1 VPLGYNEFIIQRY
14 DNDLKDMAMVDIQ
27 VSLQVLLTNFLLFL
41 PKLVTALITFGVTLF
56 LAALAARSVERGLR
70 RRALLRDSLLLL
82 TQLARGAVMV
92 FGTILALE
100 QVNFNVSGFVAGLG
114 IVGFAIGFALQ
125 DIARNFI
132 AGIIL
137 ILRQPFRIGNWVK
150 VADYSGTVTEINLR
164 DTVIRTADGEK
175 VILPNSNVF
184 NAAIINFSELP
195 LRRKTITLPLG
206 PQPNLELALAA
217 FKAALVGVQGVLI
230 EPPVGVLV
238 EGVDASGVQVA
249 VRFWVD
255 QSHQDTAE
263 VYSRVL
269 LALEAAARQ
278 ARLNLPALVPAAPT
292 Q

>member
-1 VPLGYNEFIIQRY
+1 
-14 DNDLKDMAMVDIQ
+14 MVDIQ
-27 VSLQVLLTNFLLFL
+27 VSLQVLLTDFLLFL
-41 PKLVTALITFGVTLF
+41 PKLVTALITFGVTLI
-56 LAALAARSVERGLR
+56 LAALAARSVERGMR
-70 RRALLRDSLLLL
+70 RRVLLRDSLLLL
-82 TQLARGAVMV
+82 TQLTRGTVLV

-100 QVNFNVSGFVAGLG
+100 QVNFNVAGFVTGLG

-137 ILRQPFRIGNWVK
+137 TLRQPFRIGNWVK

-184 NAAIINFSELP
+184 NTAIINFSELP
-195 LRRKTITLPLG
+195 LRRKTILLPLG
-206 PQPNLELALAA
+206 PQANLELVLAA
-217 FKAALVGVQGVLI
+217 FKDALAGVQGVLVD
-230 EPPVGVLV
+230 PPVGVLL
-238 EGVDASGVQVA
+238 EGVDAAGAQVA

-269 LALEAAARQ
+269 LALQAAARQ
-278 ARLNLPALVPAAPT
+278 AHLNLPALVPPAAA